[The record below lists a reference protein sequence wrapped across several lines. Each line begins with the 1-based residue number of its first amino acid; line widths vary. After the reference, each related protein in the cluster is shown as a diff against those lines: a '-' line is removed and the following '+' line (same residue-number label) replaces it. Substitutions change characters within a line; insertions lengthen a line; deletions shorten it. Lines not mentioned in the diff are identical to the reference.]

1 MQNDFFFVFSF
12 YVKHGVFK
20 NKNEIIQRGIFFM
33 LFFVKLNHN
42 VNSKQMFKF
51 FYGDLFF
58 ICSNTCKE
66 NKIMHHTHTFSF
78 TN

>member
-1 MQNDFFFVFSF
+1 
-12 YVKHGVFK
+12 
-20 NKNEIIQRGIFFM
+20 M

-42 VNSKQMFKF
+42 VNSKQMFNF